1 MALLARRE
9 HATDELRRKL
19 CAQGFD
25 PSAVAEALTDLR
37 EEGLLSDARFAL
49 SFVGSRVERGHGPR
63 RIRHELQ
70 ARGLDD
76 ALIDQSLHEHEREWP
91 GRIDAVRRKRFGA
104 TVPGD
109 LKERLRQARF
119 LQYRGF
125 TSEQIRAVLDGDEQV

>member
-9 HATDELRRKL
+9 HATDEVRGKL
-19 CAQGFD
+19 CALGFD
-25 PSAVAEALTDLR
+25 PSAVAEVLSDLR
-37 EEGLLSDARFAL
+37 EEGLLSDARFAQ
-49 SFVGSRVERGHGPR
+49 SFVRSRVERGHGPM

-70 ARGLDD
+70 ARGLDG
-76 ALIDQSLHEHEREWP
+76 ALIDQSLHEHDREWP

-104 TVPGD
+104 RVPGD

-125 TSEQIRAVLDGDEQV
+125 TSEQIRAVLDGEEQI